1 MTELSQEA
9 KDILA
14 SIRESNEAIKPVSSG
29 LVKEPNED
37 DFNFWLTLQDMA

>member
-14 SIRESNEAIKPVSSG
+14 EIRESNEAIKPVVNNMKTNIIISSNLINTG
-29 LVKEPNED
+29 
-37 DFNFWLTLQDMA
+37 Q